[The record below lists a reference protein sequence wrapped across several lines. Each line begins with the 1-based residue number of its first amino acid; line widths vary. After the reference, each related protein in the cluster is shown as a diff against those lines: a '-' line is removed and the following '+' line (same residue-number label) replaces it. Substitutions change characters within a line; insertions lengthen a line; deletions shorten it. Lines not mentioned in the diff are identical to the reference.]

1 MLLQPFALYSL
12 LSQQALT
19 TFPFISPSIPF
30 HFSQLHTPL
39 RPSPTYCIS
48 FLLLSCL
55 SSFHPFPFQLSL
67 IDLGSIRSSPLAFR
81 LLVRPFLSFDTMP
94 DHVPANEMNAQFFH
108 KRKNRRNRRMA
119 LGSHTNM
126 HEEQHTFVPL
136 SLSISFPL
144 SISSPY
150 FRLIIYLFFFG
161 SRSI

>member
-1 MLLQPFALYSL
+1 
-12 LSQQALT
+12 
-19 TFPFISPSIPF
+19 
-30 HFSQLHTPL
+30 
-39 RPSPTYCIS
+39 
-48 FLLLSCL
+48 
-55 SSFHPFPFQLSL
+55 
-67 IDLGSIRSSPLAFR
+67 
-81 LLVRPFLSFDTMP
+81 MP

-150 FRLIIYLFFFG
+150 FRLIIYLFIFWFQVHLKERG
-161 SRSI
+161 PKEKRQEDTQMRTVHGVRQKGRTLRSYKANSPFSTIPPSD